1 MTRLA
6 LVWIVTAVYSF
17 AVVGAQKT
25 NDLMCYN
32 CSHSYAQGVDVG
44 EMNCKDPFA
53 NNGIKK
59 IKCNGLCV
67 KHTIEGDVPTISRNC
82 HTLQEGDCVE
92 LDRFKLSYGG
102 FLSQHCCRNNLCNSA
117 GAMTFNLFILGAV
130 VLVGLFVCI
139 DLS

>member
-1 MTRLA
+1 MHG
-6 LVWIVTAVYSF
+6 VTAN
-17 AVVGAQKT
+17 QKI
-25 NDLMCYN
+25 YN
-32 CSHSYAQGVDVG
+32 SCSLFHFQ
-44 EMNCKDPFA
+44 
-53 NNGIKK
+53 
-59 IKCNGLCV
+59 